1 MSRVQFARVGMQMQG
16 IFPSLMNKWNEL
28 RVSGD
33 RLPDQWLQNF
43 LQRWAPQQLLWR
55 ADWEEQS
62 RVHVKRTC
70 PQFKV
75 RAGDLR
81 HCKTRLQK
89 KTGKCWE
96 RKGEDTQQ
104 RAVGQT
110 QPVPPNT
117 DHRVRGHLLSNQ
129 THFYTFFNSQTRRS
143 PIDSVNESSREK
155 ESEALQMTRESRKSL
170 SSKQAVFLM

>member
-43 LQRWAPQQLLWR
+43 LQRWAPQQLLWS
-55 ADWEEQS
+55 WEEQS

-70 PQFKV
+70 PQFNV

-117 DHRVRGHLLSNQ
+117 DHRICGHLLSNQ

-143 PIDSVNESSREK
+143 PIDSVNESSKEK